1 MPAHWRGSLHE
12 PSQHGPT
19 QREQPISERDTS
31 ITMRT
36 AIESARHIQR
46 TLPLKGRLTRGG
58 GRPAPGQV
66 GSAGRAAAERGGGV
80 TIWTYS
86 PPKMCTSQHIFLI
99 NKNKTPCPPHHASTQ
114 ISSAH
119 EWATS
124 LSVRQSVSP
133 MYPQRSR
140 SSTEPRR
147 IWKALEFSLRKAL
160 DFPVTIGVERHQ
172 RRASATSLALS
183 GSATGSWAPTR
194 WGDR

>member
-1 MPAHWRGSLHE
+1 
-12 PSQHGPT
+12 
-19 QREQPISERDTS
+19 
-31 ITMRT
+31 MRT
-36 AIESARHIQR
+36 ATQSARHIQR

-66 GSAGRAAAERGGGV
+66 GLAGGAATERGGGGHDLDILPTKNV
-80 TIWTYS
+80 YFPT
-86 PPKMCTSQHIFLI
+86 HFFI
-99 NKNKTPCPPHHASTQ
+99 NKNKTPCPPHHASKQ

-124 LSVRQSVSP
+124 LSVRQSVTP

-140 SSTEPRR
+140 SSTELRQ
-147 IWKALEFSLRKAL
+147 IWKALDFSLRKAL
-160 DFPVTIGVERHQ
+160 DFPVTIGVERHW

-183 GSATGSWAPTR
+183 GSATGPWAPTR

>member
-19 QREQPISERDTS
+19 QREQPISERDTP

-36 AIESARHIQR
+36 ATESARRIQH

-66 GSAGRAAAERGGGV
+66 GSAGRAAAGRGGGGHDLDILPTKNV
-80 TIWTYS
+80 YFPT
-86 PPKMCTSQHIFLI
+86 HFFI

-133 MYPQRSR
+133 MYPQSDHVN
-140 SSTEPRR
+140 P
-147 IWKALEFSLRKAL
+147 
-160 DFPVTIGVERHQ
+160 Q
-172 RRASATSLALS
+172 SLAESGRLLTLASGRLS
-183 GSATGSWAPTR
+183 TSR
-194 WGDR
+194 